1 MIDEFVEVGRY
12 YFVLGVIFRRKGIT
26 KAVGHSVR
34 KCFFFTIPLQYMLR
48 FAKQQTDLVTF
59 KINLYLLLVLIF

>member
-1 MIDEFVEVGRY
+1 MPTINQIVTIANGR
-12 YFVLGVIFRRKGIT
+12 FKKKSRRKGIT